1 MSNEVIVQNEKQ
13 VENQGFMRVNSLDE
27 AIRCSELIASSSFC
41 PKGMIGKPGD
51 VLVALQMGQELGLKP
66 MQALQNIAVV
76 NGRPSVW
83 GDAMLAII
91 RQSPEFEFIDEQ
103 DDGETATCTIKRR
116 NEPAVV
122 RTFSMADAKTAGLAG
137 LAGKEGPWRTYPKRM
152 RQMRARGYA
161 ARDSFPDTLRGII
174 IKEEAEDIPTERKDY
189 SNLIGNVINSEITDR
204 KVFLEEISAL
214 RTKIVETG
222 SLESEI
228 CTHLN
233 ILMIED
239 MKLSQY
245 SEVCRLLDKK
255 IAKINKAKRLEVN
268 KYFEEADGTTTVPTQ
283 ES

>member
-1 MSNEVIVQNEKQ
+1 MSNEVIVQNERQ
-13 VENQGFMRVNSLDE
+13 VDNQGFMRVNNIDE

-41 PKGMIGKPGD
+41 PKGMMGKPGD

-103 DDGETATCTIKRR
+103 DDGETATCTIKRK
-116 NEPAVV
+116 NEPPVV
-122 RTFSMADAKTAGLAG
+122 RTFSMADAKTAG

-174 IKEEAEDIPTERKDY
+174 IKEEAEDTPTERKDY
-189 SNLIGNVINSEITDR
+189 SMISGSAMVIDATNCHVSQH
-204 KVFLEEISAL
+204 EISIL
-214 RTKIVETG
+214 QEKIKESGTSETDI
-222 SLESEI
+222 L
-228 CTHLN
+228 THLN
-233 ILMIED
+233 VMKIQD
-239 MKLSQY
+239 MQISQY
-245 SEVCRLLDKK
+245 SEICRLLDKK
-255 IAKINKAKRLEVN
+255 IAKKNKAMKLEVN
-268 KYFEEADGTTTVPTQ
+268 KYFEEADGTTTVPQ